1 MKYSIEGDTLPVV
14 ICELEQGEV
23 MISENGDRSWMLGD
37 IVTETTTGGGAKKML
52 GRMFSGESM
61 FLSRYKANSAGKIA
75 FASSFPGSIVAK
87 ELGAGESIVAQ
98 KSAFLAATEGVEL
111 SVFFQK
117 KVSSGLFG
125 GEGFV
130 MQKITGPGTVFL
142 EIDGSAIGYDLSPGE
157 RLVCDT
163 GLVAMMDE
171 SCSLDTQTV
180 KGIKNMVFGG
190 EGLFDT
196 VVTGPGH
203 VVLQTTTVGS
213 FAAMLHPF
221 MPVKK

>member
-23 MISENGDRSWMLGD
+23 MVSENGDRSWMLGD

-117 KVSSGLFG
+117 KVSLRLLIRKVLIQVKLRKNVVKVKRLHATFLKWQAMKSQLF
-125 GEGFV
+125 V
-130 MQKITGPGTVFL
+130 
-142 EIDGSAIGYDLSPGE
+142 LS
-157 RLVCDT
+157 LVK
-163 GLVAMMDE
+163 AE
-171 SCSLDTQTV
+171 
-180 KGIKNMVFGG
+180 
-190 EGLFDT
+190 
-196 VVTGPGH
+196 VVVP
-203 VVLQTTTVGS
+203 
-213 FAAMLHPF
+213 
-221 MPVKK
+221 